1 MREAIFSAT
10 LDHAGSPA
18 FRNQDHRTFMKIKK
32 RINDFYNRFL
42 SLNGRP
48 QEIARAMALGVFI
61 GVSPTIPFHTAAIMV
76 ICLLFRQNITAAI
89 LGATIISNPLTI
101 PFFYLAEYEIGR
113 LILGISENPFTIT
126 SYDIRSILE
135 IGWHILYP
143 LMVGGFLLAVI
154 FTVPSYF
161 IAYHAVVKL
170 RNRNVESVEPSP

>member
-1 MREAIFSAT
+1 
-10 LDHAGSPA
+10 
-18 FRNQDHRTFMKIKK
+18 MKIKK

-48 QEIARAMALGVFI
+48 EEIARSMALGVFI

-76 ICLLFRQNITAAI
+76 SCLLFRQNITAAV

-101 PFFYLAEYEIGR
+101 PFFYLSEYELGR
-113 LILGISENPFTIT
+113 FILGISENPFTIAD
-126 SYDIRSILE
+126 YDFSSILE

-154 FTVPSYF
+154 FAVPSYF
-161 IAYHAVVKL
+161 ITYHAVLKL
-170 RNRNVESVEPSP
+170 RNRNAEPFEPSP